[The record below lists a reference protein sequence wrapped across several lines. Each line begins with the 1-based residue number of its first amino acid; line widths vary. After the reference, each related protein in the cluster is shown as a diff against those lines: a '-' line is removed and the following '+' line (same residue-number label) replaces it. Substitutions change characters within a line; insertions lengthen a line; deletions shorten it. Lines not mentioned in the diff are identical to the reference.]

1 MKHTKGEPQLADWG
15 TMIRRAVPPASDDH
29 DPSIVLT
36 RDPVAGLTV
45 LGRECESLP
54 ELQALVDQ
62 LKSELDDM
70 IREARF

>member
-1 MKHTKGEPQLADWG
+1 MRILTLGG
-15 TMIRRAVPPASDDH
+15 TVPTLTSPRRACWVGIEPAALA
-29 DPSIVLT
+29 PL
-36 RDPVAGLTV
+36 RRAGLTV

-54 ELQALVDQ
+54 ELQAVVDQ